1 MNDVK
6 LRLRSLFKPMPTK
19 VNQQAETPQIS
30 NPNKRQEDETYHHW
44 GLRVC
49 AIANGGNYTLVPY
62 LHSVYNYIR
71 NEQIENEDLR
81 NQLKQDIECKIE
93 HNRNNIDSLNHQV
106 NECKQTQSDNKAS
119 IKELENEKT
128 ALKSKA
134 YEVNKEA
141 KLKMIL
147 GITILLPLTFY
158 LFLFYSSTFFSAFF
172 KEWGSDSST
181 SVFNSMFDPHALS
194 IALNTSVAELCFVLS
209 APIIFLGLG
218 FSLHFFSIQKS
229 WTKYIKMASILII
242 TFIFD
247 AILAYMIGKHLHEM
261 EIIIGAK
268 PLGSFYGFHEALTDI
283 NTWAVIFCG
292 FIVYIIWGV
301 VFDMSMSAYNQ
312 LDLNKIN
319 SKMIDK
325 KIQDLRIQINEK
337 KQKEKE
343 LNDKI
348 NDCNNNISTLM
359 SQMSDN
365 VIIDKGAIK
374 TEMTNFFAGWA
385 AQMNVLGLSDEEQH
399 LASNTFENTLTAL
412 DIK

>member
-1 MNDVK
+1 
-6 LRLRSLFKPMPTK
+6 
-19 VNQQAETPQIS
+19 
-30 NPNKRQEDETYHHW
+30 
-44 GLRVC
+44 
-49 AIANGGNYTLVPY
+49 
-62 LHSVYNYIR
+62 
-71 NEQIENEDLR
+71 
-81 NQLKQDIECKIE
+81 
-93 HNRNNIDSLNHQV
+93 
-106 NECKQTQSDNKAS
+106 
-119 IKELENEKT
+119 
-128 ALKSKA
+128 
-134 YEVNKEA
+134 
-141 KLKMIL
+141 
-147 GITILLPLTFY
+147 
-158 LFLFYSSTFFSAFF
+158 
-172 KEWGSDSST
+172 
-181 SVFNSMFDPHALS
+181 MFDPHALN

-229 WTKYIKMASILII
+229 WTKYVKMASILII

-268 PLGSFYGFHEALTDI
+268 PLGSLYGFHEALTDI

-325 KIQDLRIQINEK
+325 KIQDLSIQINEK

-348 NDCNNNISTLM
+348 NDCNNNISTLI

>member
-1 MNDVK
+1 
-6 LRLRSLFKPMPTK
+6 
-19 VNQQAETPQIS
+19 
-30 NPNKRQEDETYHHW
+30 
-44 GLRVC
+44 
-49 AIANGGNYTLVPY
+49 
-62 LHSVYNYIR
+62 
-71 NEQIENEDLR
+71 
-81 NQLKQDIECKIE
+81 
-93 HNRNNIDSLNHQV
+93 
-106 NECKQTQSDNKAS
+106 
-119 IKELENEKT
+119 
-128 ALKSKA
+128 
-134 YEVNKEA
+134 
-141 KLKMIL
+141 
-147 GITILLPLTFY
+147 
-158 LFLFYSSTFFSAFF
+158 
-172 KEWGSDSST
+172 
-181 SVFNSMFDPHALS
+181 
-194 IALNTSVAELCFVLS
+194 
-209 APIIFLGLG
+209 
-218 FSLHFFSIQKS
+218 
-229 WTKYIKMASILII
+229 
-242 TFIFD
+242 
-247 AILAYMIGKHLHEM
+247 MIGKHLHEM